1 MTKFIGVSR
10 KPFLL
15 VVSGP
20 SGVGKSTVVD
30 RVLKHIPNF
39 VSSVSV
45 TTRPP
50 RGAEKD
56 GVDYFFVTH
65 EEFKRRREAGELLEW
80 AEVHGNLYGTPAAFV
95 EKKLADGVNVVL
107 EIDVQGGM
115 SVKGRYPE
123 AVLIFLLPPD
133 VDTLK
138 ARLDGRAT
146 DCEEI
151 IRRRLENAKRELKYF
166 NKYDYVVINDDV
178 DRCAEDCLAIIRAES
193 LREERTTLA

>member
-1 MTKFIGVSR
+1 VTSPFDIAR
-10 KPFLL
+10 NPFLL

-56 GVDYFFVTH
+56 GVDYFFVTRD
-65 EEFKRRREAGELLEW
+65 EFERRREAGELL
-80 AEVHGNLYGTPAAFV
+80 
-95 EKKLADGVNVVL
+95 GVNVIL

-115 SVKGRYPE
+115 SVKRRYPE
-123 AVLIFLLPPD
+123 AVLVFLFPPD
-133 VDTLK
+133 IDTLK

-146 DCEEI
+146 DDDGV
-151 IRRRLENAKRELKYF
+151 IRRRLENAKLELEYF
-166 NKYDYVVINDDV
+166 TKYDYVVINDDV

-193 LREERTTLA
+193 LREERTTLT